1 MARAAKTAKAKVA
14 AKRPATR
21 KPAQRRSAKLSV
33 AQRLNEAL
41 EQQMA
46 TSDILR
52 AISRSQTDAQPV
64 FDTIAAHAM
73 KLCESGSATVATFD
87 GELIHLAAL
96 AVVDPQGADAVRK
109 LYPRPPSRDI
119 TASRSIL
126 TAS

>member
-1 MARAAKTAKAKVA
+1 LGTILVRRAEVRPFEDKHVA
-14 AKRPATR
+14 LLETFADQAAIAIENVRLFKELQSRN
-21 KPAQRRSAKLSV
+21 SALS
-33 AQRLNEAL
+33 EAL
-41 EQQMA
+41 EQQTA

-73 KLCESGSATVATFD
+73 KLCEAGSATVATFD

-109 LYPRPPSRDI
+109 LY
-119 TASRSIL
+119 
-126 TAS
+126 